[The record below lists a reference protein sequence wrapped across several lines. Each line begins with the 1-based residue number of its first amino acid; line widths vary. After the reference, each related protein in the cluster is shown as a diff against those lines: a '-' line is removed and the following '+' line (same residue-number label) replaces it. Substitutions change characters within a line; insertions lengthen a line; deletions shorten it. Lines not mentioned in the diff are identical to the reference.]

1 MERQA
6 VSPAGSP
13 DTGTGFFMSE
23 SDTSAAARAAEFE
36 RWANVF
42 TAHKAFSHP
51 SELHGALCGRFAAG
65 ARIQEQDWLVMACE
79 HMGLAEQAVEESD
92 DLGAFMNGAY
102 EKTLAQLQSSEMSFQ
117 PLLPDDDYAIEQ
129 RLEALVAWVRG
140 FLEGMA
146 MAAGAALGQAPEE
159 IRELIEDMVAISQ
172 LSDDE
177 ESDEESEQQLL
188 EITEYVRLGALA
200 VFTEFNEPEKPAGN
214 TPTLH

>member
-1 MERQA
+1 
-6 VSPAGSP
+6 
-13 DTGTGFFMSE
+13 MSE
-23 SDTSAAARAAEFE
+23 SDTSGAARAAEFE

-51 SELHGALCGRFAAG
+51 SELHGVLCGRLAAG
-65 ARIQEQDWLVMACE
+65 TRIEEQQWLAMVCE
-79 HMGLAEQAVEESD
+79 HMGLADQAMEESD
-92 DLGAFMNGAY
+92 DLAPFMYGAY
-102 EKTLAQLQSSEMSFQ
+102 EKTLSQLQSSDMTFQ

-129 RLEALVAWVRG
+129 RLEALIAWVRG

-146 MAAGAALGQAPEE
+146 LGAGASLGQAPDE

-172 LSDDE
+172 LSEDE
-177 ESDEESEQQLL
+177 ESDDESEQQLL

-200 VFTEFNEPEKPAGN
+200 VFTEFNEPEKPAGA

>member
-1 MERQA
+1 
-6 VSPAGSP
+6 
-13 DTGTGFFMSE
+13 MSE
-23 SDTSAAARAAEFE
+23 TDTAAARAAEFE

-51 SELHGALCGRFAAG
+51 SELHGVLCGRLAAG
-65 ARIQEQDWLVMACE
+65 SRIDEPEWLAMVCE
-79 HMGLAEQAVEESD
+79 HMGLADEAVEESD
-92 DLGAFMNGAY
+92 DLAPFMNSAY
-102 EKTLAQLQSSEMSFQ
+102 GKTLKQLQSTDMSFQ

-146 MAAGAALGQAPEE
+146 LAAGASLGQAPDE

-172 LSDDE
+172 LSEDE
-177 ESDEESEQQLL
+177 EPDDESEQQLL

-200 VFTEFNEPEKPAGN
+200 VFTEFNEPEKPAGDS
-214 TPTLH
+214 PTLH